1 MMTVNIGRT
10 FLKAYN
16 KKYKSSYQAKDFFI
30 EKYFPLFFDGEKYMQ
45 WVTNSPFVQGI
56 KKGALPGSI
65 ERRQRLETLTGKIS
79 NSAADASI
87 AIGFP
92 SLDVMATTS
101 GQLTDLT
108 LPRREEDIYLSWI
121 GSGLGIGVQGGLCI
135 LFDKPELLL
144 DVFRGWE
151 IYREYLNAKPSL
163 RGNQIGSWN
172 GQWIAHRYNSRVYDE
187 HDPTAHFRGIGA
199 AKDGGFEVM
208 MQPWVPLMCG
218 IAYSY
223 PESQLTGYVYSFGNT
238 NTTIGFIPFR
248 LPQIKRPIDLYEK
261 YFGTFKR
268 EEAEEL
274 FGTAFGFEKA
284 CQMGAIGV
292 NAMEPKGLREYIDKG
307 KMPVYK
313 EDDEKKRISFYTYQ
327 IWLLAMLNNEQLWE
341 NAQQFAHSLNQYAL
355 SSEKGKTNKSN
366 HVVAVLSSVNK
377 KQFLDSLITV
387 VEGAADKTSYTEMGK
402 LVHEMPL
409 DNVPYFLTLVRF
421 QFATISK

>member
-1 MMTVNIGRT
+1 MMTVNTGRT

-16 KKYKSSYQAKDFFI
+16 KKYESSYQAKDFFI
-30 EKYFPLFFDGEKYMQ
+30 EKYFPLFFDCEKYMQ

-56 KKGALPGSI
+56 KKGSLPGSI
-65 ERRQRLETLTGKIS
+65 ERRQRLETLMGKIS

-92 SLDVMATTS
+92 SLDIMATTS
-101 GQLTDLT
+101 GQLTDLM
-108 LPRREEDIYLSWI
+108 LPQSEEDVYLSWI

-144 DVFRGWE
+144 DVFQGWE
-151 IYREYLNAKPSL
+151 IYRKYLNTKPSL

-172 GQWIAHRYNSRVYDE
+172 GKWMAHRYNSRVYDE
-187 HDPTAHFRGIGA
+187 RDPTVHFRGIGA
-199 AKDGGFEVM
+199 AKDGGFEVV

-218 IAYSY
+218 IAYKY
-223 PESQLTGYVYSFGNT
+223 PESKLTGYVYSLGNT

-284 CQMGAIGV
+284 CQMGAIGI

-313 EDDEKKRISFYTYQ
+313 EEDEQKRISFYTYQ

-341 NAQQFAHSLNQYAL
+341 NAQQFAQSLNQYAL
-355 SSEKGKTNKSN
+355 SSEKGKTNKAN

-409 DNVPYFLTLVRF
+409 DNVPYFLTLIRF

>member
-1 MMTVNIGRT
+1 MITVNIGRT
-10 FLKAYN
+10 FLRAYN
-16 KKYKSSYQAKDFFI
+16 QQYDSSYQAKDFFV

-56 KKGALPGSI
+56 KKGSRPGSI
-65 ERRQRLETLTGKIS
+65 ERRQRLEMLTGKIS
-79 NSAADASI
+79 TSAADASI

-92 SLDVMATTS
+92 SLDAMATTS

-108 LPRREEDIYLSWI
+108 LPQSEEDVYLSWI
-121 GSGLGIGVQGGLCI
+121 GSGLGIGIQGGLCI

-144 DVFRGWE
+144 NVFQGWE
-151 IYREYLNAKPSL
+151 IYREYLNEKPSL

-172 GQWIAHRYNSRVYDE
+172 GQWMAHRYNSRVYDE
-187 HDPTAHFRGIGA
+187 NDPTAHFRGIGA
-199 AKDGGFEVM
+199 AKDGGLEVT
-208 MQPWVPLMCG
+208 MQPWVPLMFG
-218 IAYSY
+218 IASKY
-223 PESQLTGYVYSFGNT
+223 PESQLTGYVYSLGNT

-248 LPQIKRPIDLYEK
+248 LPQIKRPIHLYEK

-268 EEAEEL
+268 EEVEGL

-284 CQMGAIGV
+284 CQMGAVGI

-313 EDDEKKRISFYTYQ
+313 EEDENKRISFYTYQ

-341 NAQQFAHSLNQYAL
+341 NAQQFARSLNHYAL
-355 SSEKGKTNKSN
+355 SSENGKKNKAN

-387 VEGAADKTSYTEMGK
+387 VEGATDKTSYTEMGK